1 MPRSPRAQ
9 GRREHRA
16 RPGPPR
22 QASLEP
28 RRASPTRGPQSRSS
42 PRASRSCAVKE
53 RKRGTR
59 RAKRTRDGPERGH
72 REAPSRAGRREE
84 EGNPLREC
92 RRLPRVPRPRLGSSS
107 AARAPRCCRSWTTPA
122 LPLPWRRKRP
132 QLGAVPRPGPP
143 APPPRARPPRQESR
157 RTCLGGAGAALLQP
171 LVAPGGRRTL
181 RGLRWAR
188 PSLLTPSPPRPATPS
203 AGRGGPEARDFPR
216 ESPPRGPHCVSPARA
231 LAACSARGSDCE
243 RLRPPCTCG
252 DSRRRAGRMRVT
264 PRPTL
269 ASQNPPGITPLQGPL
284 TSAGVAIH
292 SLPTERPRKCRGH
305 RRDPNTAKTRPS
317 RTWRSSGERYTDE
330 VYSMRGGGKYLEK

>member
-107 AARAPRCCRSWTTPA
+107 AARAPRCRRSWTTPA

-143 APPPRARPPRQESR
+143 APPPRPPAPPGIPAH
-157 RTCLGGAGAALLQP
+157 L
-171 LVAPGGRRTL
+171 PGGRR
-181 RGLRWAR
+181 RGPAPAPRRSWRPADAPGPQVGAAESPHALPAAAGHPQRGEGRPGGAGLSAGIPAAR
-188 PSLLTPSPPRPATPS
+188 PPLRFPG
-203 AGRGGPEARDFPR
+203 AG
-216 ESPPRGPHCVSPARA
+216 
-231 LAACSARGSDCE
+231 ACSLFCAWE
-243 RLRPPCTCG
+243 
-252 DSRRRAGRMRVT
+252 
-264 PRPTL
+264 
-269 ASQNPPGITPLQGPL
+269 
-284 TSAGVAIH
+284 
-292 SLPTERPRKCRGH
+292 
-305 RRDPNTAKTRPS
+305 
-317 RTWRSSGERYTDE
+317 
-330 VYSMRGGGKYLEK
+330 

>member
-107 AARAPRCCRSWTTPA
+107 AARAPRCRRSWTTPA

-143 APPPRARPPRQESR
+143 APARPARNPGAPAWGAPARPCSSPSSLLAAGGRSGASGGRGRVSSRPPRR
-157 RTCLGGAGAALLQP
+157 GRPPPARGGAARRRGTFRGNPRRAAPTAFPRRGRLQP
-171 LVAPGGRRTL
+171 VL
-181 RGLRWAR
+181 RVGVTAR
-188 PSLLTPSPPRPATPS
+188 GCGRPAPAATRGG
-203 AGRGGPEARDFPR
+203 GRGG
-216 ESPPRGPHCVSPARA
+216 
-231 LAACSARGSDCE
+231 
-243 RLRPPCTCG
+243 CG
-252 DSRRRAGRMRVT
+252 
-264 PRPTL
+264 
-269 ASQNPPGITPLQGPL
+269 
-284 TSAGVAIH
+284 
-292 SLPTERPRKCRGH
+292 
-305 RRDPNTAKTRPS
+305 
-317 RTWRSSGERYTDE
+317 
-330 VYSMRGGGKYLEK
+330 

>member
-92 RRLPRVPRPRLGSSS
+92 RRLPRLDDAGPAPTLASEAPAAGGRAPPW
-107 AARAPRCCRSWTTPA
+107 AARAA
-122 LPLPWRRKRP
+122 
-132 QLGAVPRPGPP
+132 
-143 APPPRARPPRQESR
+143 APPRPPRQESR

-181 RGLRWAR
+181 RGLRLLDSDWNYATNLPGSLACQLHILGLLSLHNQLLAITILLSVFINWTTLATSMPNRSDTIHSSQTATFIGR
-188 PSLLTPSPPRPATPS
+188 PPPQTAT
-203 AGRGGPEARDFPR
+203 
-216 ESPPRGPHCVSPARA
+216 RGPSSLRA
-231 LAACSARGSDCE
+231 
-243 RLRPPCTCG
+243 
-252 DSRRRAGRMRVT
+252 
-264 PRPTL
+264 
-269 ASQNPPGITPLQGPL
+269 
-284 TSAGVAIH
+284 
-292 SLPTERPRKCRGH
+292 
-305 RRDPNTAKTRPS
+305 
-317 RTWRSSGERYTDE
+317 
-330 VYSMRGGGKYLEK
+330 